1 MTRPTFAPLAR
12 QLLRKAAWL
21 ALLGALLIAITQGF
35 SQYNAKRGELRRSLD
50 DIAHAYAALLSTAV
64 WDIEPE
70 TIERLLKAIVEHREI
85 GFVRLDVHTGQ
96 RFDEGDK
103 TLAPNEPPLRVPI
116 PYPNTTQ
123 GSIGTLELY
132 PNATHLRALAQ
143 DHALKAL
150 FGHLL
155 LLAVMFVLIY
165 LIIRRDLQHPL
176 ERVADFARRLGP
188 DNLTVPLDLKRSPRP
203 THDELDEVADGF
215 RTLQESLRQHIGN
228 LDAQVEERTRQLADA
243 LAEVRALSVTD
254 PLTGCYNRRHIDER
268 LPPEVVRAERYQRPL
283 TVVFLDIDHFKQVND
298 THGHAAG
305 DAVLRTLGGLLRGGL
320 RDQLDWAGRYGG
332 EEFLI
337 VLPETGID
345 AALLFAERL
354 RQKIE
359 RTPIEHAGNTF
370 FVSSSFGVAQLGED
384 EDAADLLARAD
395 ALLYR
400 AKERGRNCVCT
411 G

>member
-1 MTRPTFAPLAR
+1 M
-12 QLLRKAAWL
+12 
-21 ALLGALLIAITQGF
+21 
-35 SQYNAKRGELRRSLD
+35 
-50 DIAHAYAALLSTAV
+50 
-64 WDIEPE
+64 
-70 TIERLLKAIVEHREI
+70 
-85 GFVRLDVHTGQ
+85 
-96 RFDEGDK
+96 
-103 TLAPNEPPLRVPI
+103 
-116 PYPNTTQ
+116 
-123 GSIGTLELY
+123 
-132 PNATHLRALAQ
+132 
-143 DHALKAL
+143 
-150 FGHLL
+150 
-155 LLAVMFVLIY
+155 
-165 LIIRRDLQHPL
+165 
-176 ERVADFARRLGP
+176 
-188 DNLTVPLDLKRSPRP
+188 
-203 THDELDEVADGF
+203 
-215 RTLQESLRQHIGN
+215 
-228 LDAQVEERTRQLADA
+228 
-243 LAEVRALSVTD
+243 
-254 PLTGCYNRRHIDER
+254 
-268 LPPEVVRAERYQRPL
+268 RAERYQRPL
-283 TVVFLDIDHFKQVND
+283 TIVFLDIDHFKQVND

-305 DAVLRTLGGLLRGGL
+305 DAVLRTLGGLLRAGL